1 MQATIVS
8 PDENT
13 HEDESAARLKELKE
27 AREEAT
33 SSATE
38 DAHDEGELD
47 SDGAEVVADE
57 GGDDEGHQ
65 AVGPDDQAIV
75 CCCRAFHLSK
85 PRKSCNLTLLY
96 QDNFDTLGRMEGKG
110 RQ

>member
-1 MQATIVS
+1 MS

-13 HEDESAARLKELKE
+13 HEDEGAARLKELKE

-33 SSATE
+33 GTPSK

-47 SDGAEVVADE
+47 SDGAEVVANE

-65 AVGPDDQAIV
+65 AVGADDQAVV
-75 CCCRAFHLSK
+75 CSCRAFHLSK
-85 PRKSCNLTLLY
+85 PEKRTSVSKLS
-96 QDNFDTLGRMEGKG
+96 
-110 RQ
+110 